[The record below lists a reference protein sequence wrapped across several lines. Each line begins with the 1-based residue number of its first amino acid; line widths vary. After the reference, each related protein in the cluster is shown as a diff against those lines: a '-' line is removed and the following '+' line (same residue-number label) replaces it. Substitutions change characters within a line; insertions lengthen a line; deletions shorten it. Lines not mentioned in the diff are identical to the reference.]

1 MARRTGTG
9 LRAAFAG
16 SIALL
21 ALVNS
26 VARAV
31 TPYDW
36 PQFNGD
42 ARHSGSNT
50 RETVLSTANV
60 GQLQQLFQVTLPA
73 VADGAPAV
81 LTSVSTGGG
90 MKDLLFVNTK
100 QGRLIALDAHTGALV
115 WTFQHGNTTCSG
127 GGGPCVT
134 PSSPAVD
141 PGRSFVYA
149 YGLDGN
155 VHKHDVG
162 TGAETT
168 GGGWPETATVKP
180 DVEKGSSALTVATAH
195 SGTSYLYVANSG
207 YLGDGGNLA
216 SGAQNVFNAVCSNQ
230 TVHFVESGSP
240 DCSSVQSG
248 IWARAGAVY
257 DSDID
262 KIFAVTGNGDFNP
275 SSFFWGDSV
284 FELNPDGTGS
294 AGQPLDSYTP
304 TNFQALQNA
313 DVDLGS
319 TAPLILP
326 TPGGFPFSH
335 VGVQSG
341 KDGVLRLLNLDNL
354 SNQGVGPAPGRTGGE
369 LATVSLPSTPQVLTA
384 PAAWVN
390 PVDGSTW
397 AFVATGASISGYR
410 LTANG
415 SNVTLTSQWV
425 SATGGT
431 SPIVANNVVY
441 LAGSATIRA
450 FSAVS
455 GVQLWQASIGGIHWE
470 SPVVAN
476 GVLYIMDEAAHL
488 TAFTVPA
495 PVAAVPAIPKVGLWL
510 AAASLMLLGLFAAR
524 GRTRASEGRAFGA
537 KISS

>member
-207 YLGDGGNLA
+207 YLGDGGNYQGHVTAINLA

-390 PVDGSTW
+390 PVDGSTG

-431 SPIVANNVVY
+431 SPI
-441 LAGSATIRA
+441 
-450 FSAVS
+450 
-455 GVQLWQASIGGIHWE
+455 
-470 SPVVAN
+470 VAN